1 MRVLEFAGIQMLTW
15 HDFVVE
21 LHTGVVVF
29 VIVAIV
35 LRLAVDAG
43 QRGKVTASA
52 RVQEIRQGTDFVAY
66 LGAILAVVFLAIS
79 GITGYL
85 LLPYSTLSGQSIYL
99 NKAFVALAAL
109 FFWAAFAF
117 LRYWSGTTMW
127 QKRGLYALAVI
138 TAFFGL
144 LFTTLAGS
152 IGAEL
157 TIGQSVLT
165 PVYNAFSINFSQLTL
180 QPLDVEVTAVLVI
193 VAIVIVAFLKPSR
206 RAASKPQPAP

>member
-1 MRVLEFAGIQMLTW
+1 LEFLGLQMLTW

-21 LHTGVVVF
+21 LHTGIVVF
-29 VIVAIV
+29 VVLAIV
-35 LRLAVDAG
+35 LRAVIDFNYP
-43 QRGKVTASA
+43 GKAAAQA

-66 LGAILAVVFLAIS
+66 AGSILAVIFLIVS

-85 LLPYSTLSGQSIYL
+85 LLPYSTLSTQAVYL

-117 LRYWSGTTMW
+117 LRYWSGPAMW
-127 QKRGLYALAVI
+127 QKRGLYALALV

-157 TIGQSVLT
+157 SIGQSVMD
-165 PVYNAFSINFSQLTL
+165 PVYNALSINFRQLTL
-180 QPLDVEVTAVLVI
+180 QPIDVEITAALLV
-193 VAIVIVAFLKPSR
+193 VAIIIAALFKPSR
-206 RAASKPQPAP
+206 KTAVGAG

>member
-1 MRVLEFAGIQMLTW
+1 MQTW

-29 VIVAIV
+29 VILAIV
-35 LRLAVDAG
+35 LRVVVDL
-43 QRGKVTASA
+43 RNMGKASVSA
-52 RVQEIRQGTDFVAY
+52 QVQEIRQGTDFVAY
-66 LGAILAVVFLAIS
+66 AGSVLAVIFLVFS

-85 LLPYSTLSGQSIYL
+85 ILPYSTLSSQAIYL

-117 LRYWSGTTMW
+117 LRFWFGPEMWS
-127 QKRGLYALAVI
+127 KRGLYALALV

-152 IGAEL
+152 LGAEL
-157 TIGQSVLT
+157 SINQSIMD
-165 PVYNAFSINFSQLTL
+165 PVYKALSINFHQWTLTT
-180 QPLDVEVTAVLVI
+180 LDVEVTAALFV
-193 VAIVIVAFLKPSR
+193 VAIIIVAFLKPS
-206 RAASKPQPAP
+206 KWTG